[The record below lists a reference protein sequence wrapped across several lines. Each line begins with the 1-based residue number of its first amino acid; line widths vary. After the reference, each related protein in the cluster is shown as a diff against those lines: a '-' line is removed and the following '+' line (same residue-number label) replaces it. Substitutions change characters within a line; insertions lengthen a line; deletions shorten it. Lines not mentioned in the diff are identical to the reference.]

1 MDWCRYRFRNVWPID
16 STPERVYAALARAE
30 EYPHWWPQV
39 REVRRVGENLGV
51 VRLRSVLPYE
61 LRVTARGT
69 RRDPT
74 ARILKITMTGDLD
87 GWARWR
93 LVPDLQGTRGT
104 ATRVVFEQDVIVRKR
119 LMRLLAVPGR
129 PLFRA
134 NHAVMMRG
142 GRRGLTA
149 LLADDCRDAV

>member
-1 MDWCRYRFRNVWPID
+1 MDWCRYHFRSVWPVD
-16 STPERVYAALARAE
+16 AAPERVYAVLERAE
-30 EYPHWWPQV
+30 EYPRWWPQV
-39 REVRRVGENLGV
+39 REVARVAEHVGV

-61 LRVTARGT
+61 LRVTAREA
-69 RRDPT
+69 RRDPA

-93 LVPDLQGTRGT
+93 LIPDPRGTGTR
-104 ATRVVFEQDVIVRKR
+104 AVFEQDVIVRKR

-134 NHAVMMRG
+134 NHAAMMRG
-142 GRRGLTA
+142 GRRGLSA
-149 LLADDCRDAV
+149 LLAAGARGDAV